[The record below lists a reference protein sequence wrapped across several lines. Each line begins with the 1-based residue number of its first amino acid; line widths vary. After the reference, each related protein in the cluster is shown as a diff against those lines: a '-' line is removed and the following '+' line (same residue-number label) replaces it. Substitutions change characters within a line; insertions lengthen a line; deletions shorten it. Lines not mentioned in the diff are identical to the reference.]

1 MVFYTIAQPDEYLAI
16 TGAGVRT
23 VKIAKKGFIWPM
35 QKCMRFTI
43 QPRDYPMNLRA
54 MTKEKL
60 QFELPVVFTVGPDL
74 NQRGDNAI
82 VHGEASAEDRED
94 RGDALMKYSMLLAG
108 AATTGGHAHIESIV
122 KGIIEGETRV
132 LVSSMTMEE
141 IFTEREQF
149 KKRIYHN
156 IQSELDQFGLKI
168 YNANVKELT
177 DAPNSNYFAS
187 LSRKAHEGASNQA
200 RVDVAEAQWH
210 GNVGEAERQG
220 RQNREIAKIHAETA
234 VQKTE
239 RDTEKSQAEALLAT
253 RKAAFDRDVNIAKI
267 EASRAVEVKDEQL
280 RKDVESLR
288 AATEI
293 ERLRASDV
301 VKATILRESQQQASD
316 ARAYETQTKASADF
330 FLAQKAAEARAYETQ
345 TKTTADADREKQ
357 TAQAKAFET
366 QAKADADKFRVTR
379 AAEATYVADSKKAEA
394 EAYKLKVIAESS
406 FLAEAKKADAEA
418 YRVKV
423 AAEAAYIKATRAAEA
438 NKIAREAEA
447 EGLTAMA
454 GAYAAMSD
462 AFGGPAGLVQYL
474 MLEKGVYGELA
485 RANAQAVQNLNPKV
499 TVWNTGNQAGTGE
512 GGEGGADAGASIRNV
527 YQMLPP
533 LMTTIKEQTGVE
545 LPEWQVGRLGG
556 KTGGGA
562 VGKAESVVVNGGK
575 GQAVTVAAK

>member
-1 MVFYTIAQPDEYLAI
+1 
-16 TGAGVRT
+16 
-23 VKIAKKGFIWPM
+23 
-35 QKCMRFTI
+35 
-43 QPRDYPMNLRA
+43 
-54 MTKEKL
+54 
-60 QFELPVVFTVGPDL
+60 
-74 NQRGDNAI
+74 
-82 VHGEASAEDRED
+82 
-94 RGDALMKYSMLLAG
+94 
-108 AATTGGHAHIESIV
+108 
-122 KGIIEGETRV
+122 
-132 LVSSMTMEE
+132 MEE

-280 RKDVESLR
+280 RKEVESLR

-345 TKTTADADREKQ
+345 TKTTAEADREKQ

-379 AAEATYVADSKKAEA
+379 AAEATFTADSKKAEA

-406 FLAEAKKADAEA
+406 FLADSKKAEAEAYKLKVITESSFLAEAKKADAEA
-418 YRVKV
+418 YRIKV
-423 AAEAAYIKATRAAEA
+423 AAEANFIKATRAAEA
-438 NKIAREAEA
+438 NKVARVAEA

-454 GAYAAMSD
+454 GAYKAMSE

-485 RANAQAVQNLNPKV
+485 RANAQALQGLNPKV
-499 TVWNTGNQAGTGE
+499 TVWNTGAQAGNGE
-512 GGEGGADAGASIRNV
+512 GGEGGTDAGASIRNV

-533 LMTTIKEQTGVE
+533 LMTTIKEQTGVT
-545 LPEWQVGRLGG
+545 LPEWQVGRIGDAKG
-556 KTGGGA
+556 PA
-562 VGKAESVVVNGGK
+562 QAESVVVNGAK
-575 GQAVTVAAK
+575 GQGLTVAAK

>member
-1 MVFYTIAQPDEYLAI
+1 
-16 TGAGVRT
+16 
-23 VKIAKKGFIWPM
+23 
-35 QKCMRFTI
+35 
-43 QPRDYPMNLRA
+43 
-54 MTKEKL
+54 
-60 QFELPVVFTVGPDL
+60 
-74 NQRGDNAI
+74 
-82 VHGEASAEDRED
+82 
-94 RGDALMKYSMLLAG
+94 MKYSMLLAG
-108 AATTGGHAHIESIV
+108 AATQGGTAHIESIV

-345 TKTTADADREKQ
+345 TKTAADADKEKK

-366 QAKADADKFRVTR
+366 QAKA
-379 AAEATYVADSKKAEA
+379 EA
-394 EAYKLKVIAESS
+394 EAYKLKIIAESS
-406 FLAEAKKADAEA
+406 FLAETKKADAEA

-423 AAEAAYIKATRAAEA
+423 AAEAG
-438 NKIAREAEA
+438 KIARVAEA

-454 GAYAAMSD
+454 GAYSAMSD

-499 TVWNTGNQAGTGE
+499 TVWNTGSQAGNGE
-512 GGEGGADAGASIRNV
+512 GGEGGADAGASIRNI

-556 KTGGGA
+556 QPGPA
-562 VGKAESVVVNGGK
+562 KAESVVVNGAGK